1 MKLFYTDFNFAYDI
15 QSPMNR
21 YISTPRH
28 GNILS
33 VDFEEYLKQKLYKN
47 NICV

>member
-1 MKLFYTDFNFAYDI
+1 MILFYIEFKFAYDI

-33 VDFEEYLKQKLYKN
+33 ADFEEYFK
-47 NICV
+47 